1 MDELKKILEDKYNP
15 VREVPVYIKGEKGEN
30 AVVDYDTIIEESVAK
45 IQSAIDYDGIK
56 EEVKELVLGEI
67 KIPIPENGKDY
78 IITEKDKK
86 DIALLVDI
94 PTVETIVEKT
104 ETIIEKPIENP
115 ETGESIIEKI
125 NELPTDTNEYK
136 IDAAHIKNLPEFKG
150 ARVGGSTARN
160 LFQLQDVSINNPTN
174 DQVLKYNSTTRLWEN
189 GTGGG
194 GGSGTPGGS
203 NKQLQY
209 NNSGSFGGMAY
220 SEWDSTAL
228 LLSISALSI
237 VGKPGTS
244 DSAYITLIQDDYTT
258 ISLAPT
264 GYSKLIGTSRGISFS
279 ADSGFF
285 AELSVQSL
293 TQARRLTLP
302 DQDSTLATTDD
313 LTAKLGTT
321 LADTKIFVGNGS
333 NVATA
338 VSMSGDATLANTGAL
353 TIANSAVTYAKMQ
366 NVTTDR
372 LLGRDT
378 AGSGVVE
385 ELSVSGGI
393 EFTGTG
399 IQTSAFTGD
408 VTKSAGGTALT
419 IANDSV
425 TYAKMQNVSA
435 TARLL
440 GRVSS
445 GSGDVEE
452 VVIDNDITSVS
463 ASDDTIP
470 SAKAVK
476 TYVDAQPKA
485 IFSINYAADTA
496 AAGVNR
502 YLALCAATLPDG
514 GTENQRDF
522 PLPFSGTA
530 KNFYF
535 ITSTTQSGTGS
546 LVLTV
551 RKNGAD
557 TSIVI
562 TIAAGSAAGTFSNTS
577 DTASFTAGDTLAVKV
592 TNNASVNS
600 AAYNGAS
607 LAFY

>member
-1 MDELKKILEDKYNP
+1 
-15 VREVPVYIKGEKGEN
+15 
-30 AVVDYDTIIEESVAK
+30 
-45 IQSAIDYDGIK
+45 
-56 EEVKELVLGEI
+56 
-67 KIPIPENGKDY
+67 
-78 IITEKDKK
+78 
-86 DIALLVDI
+86 
-94 PTVETIVEKT
+94 
-104 ETIIEKPIENP
+104 
-115 ETGESIIEKI
+115 
-125 NELPTDTNEYK
+125 
-136 IDAAHIKNLPEFKG
+136 
-150 ARVGGSTARN
+150 
-160 LFQLQDVSINNPTN
+160 
-174 DQVLKYNSTTRLWEN
+174 
-189 GTGGG
+189 
-194 GGSGTPGGS
+194 
-203 NKQLQY
+203 
-209 NNSGSFGGMAY
+209 MAY

-440 GRVSS
+440 GRVTA
-445 GSGDVEE
+445 GAGDVEE
-452 VVIDNDITSVS
+452 VVIDNDITS
-463 ASDDTIP
+463 
-470 SAKAVK
+470 
-476 TYVDAQPKA
+476 
-485 IFSINYAADTA
+485 SI
-496 AAGVNR
+496 G
-502 YLALCAATLPDG
+502 
-514 GTENQRDF
+514 
-522 PLPFSGTA
+522 
-530 KNFYF
+530 K
-535 ITSTTQSGTGS
+535 
-546 LVLTV
+546 
-551 RKNGAD
+551 
-557 TSIVI
+557 
-562 TIAAGSAAGTFSNTS
+562 
-577 DTASFTAGDTLAVKV
+577 
-592 TNNASVNS
+592 
-600 AAYNGAS
+600 
-607 LAFY
+607 